1 MPLTD
6 TRILDLTRVIS
17 GPFCTALLADMGAE
31 VIKIESPGSGDPVRR
46 QGVIRDGMS
55 WYFANY
61 NRNKKSVAID
71 LYSEAGRKILAKM
84 VGRSDVVVEN
94 FRPGVMERLGF
105 GIDRLTELKPY

>member
-6 TRILDLTRVIS
+6 NRILDLTRVIS

-71 LYSEAGRKILAKM
+71 LYSEAGKKILEKM
-84 VGRSDVVVEN
+84 VARSDVVVEN
-94 FRPGVMERLGF
+94 FRPGVMERMGF
-105 GIDRLTELKPY
+105 GIDRLR

>member
-6 TRILDLTRVIS
+6 NRILDLTRVIS

-71 LYSEAGRKILAKM
+71 LYSEAGKKILEKM
-84 VGRSDVVVEN
+84 VARSRSE
-94 FRPGVMERLGF
+94 ERRVGNECVSTC
-105 GIDRLTELKPY
+105 RSRWSPYH